1 MKIDYEDKYCPV
13 CWVDNYEAVLLD
25 TVEDGLF
32 QCRKFPKHYKASN
45 PRDTYNFKMKAKQS
59 SRS

>member
-1 MKIDYEDKYCPV
+1 MKIEYEDKYCPV
-13 CWVDNYEAVLLD
+13 CWVDFDKAVLLD

-45 PRDTYNFKMKAKQS
+45 PRETYNYKLKAK
-59 SRS
+59 